1 MGISR
6 RVASTRRRALR
17 VRARAHAHDRFFRTD
32 RAAARRT
39 NAPIAVGRRFESR
52 RAPFLSHPHACDA
65 RRTMVS
71 LNARRNE
78 RSSSNKASEIINGFL
93 SSPVRVFYSILF
105 ICALEVLLWSVV
117 LVPGRTSGAW
127 NDAARA
133 YYTRE
138 TVNLSSAYG
147 ASVRVPIPAI
157 DLRSLALAWRQESS
171 WQQKALSVVS
181 TALLPSKAQQTKQSL
196 QARLRHLDEQL
207 LIGGT
212 AESGASEAA
221 AANAKV
227 FSLSF

>member
-1 MGISR
+1 M
-6 RVASTRRRALR
+6 
-17 VRARAHAHDRFFRTD
+17 
-32 RAAARRT
+32 
-39 NAPIAVGRRFESR
+39 
-52 RAPFLSHPHACDA
+52 
-65 RRTMVS
+65 
-71 LNARRNE
+71 
-78 RSSSNKASEIINGFL
+78 
-93 SSPVRVFYSILF
+93 
-105 ICALEVLLWSVV
+105 V

-138 TVNLSSAYG
+138 TVRQRSDAFGARFDLTRFDDARLTLRRLLSVTRRWSDGDGSARDGTRWIDTDGRERGILNAQVNLSSAYG

>member
-1 MGISR
+1 MPSLSQKLR
-6 RVASTRRRALR
+6 ASNRSGGSS
-17 VRARAHAHDRFFRTD
+17 V
-32 RAAARRT
+32 
-39 NAPIAVGRRFESR
+39 VG
-52 RAPFLSHPHACDA
+52 
-65 RRTMVS
+65 
-71 LNARRNE
+71 
-78 RSSSNKASEIINGFL
+78 GFL
-93 SSPVRVFYSILF
+93 SSPIRVFYSILF

-181 TALLPSKAQQTKQSL
+181 SALIPSVAQQGGQSI
-196 QARLRHLDEQL
+196 QARLRHLDEQFL
-207 LIGGT
+207 TG
-212 AESGASEAA
+212 ESCERGASKAA
-221 AANAKV
+221 AYKEI
-227 FSLSF
+227 SF

>member
-1 MGISR
+1 MI
-6 RVASTRRRALR
+6 T
-17 VRARAHAHDRFFRTD
+17 
-32 RAAARRT
+32 
-39 NAPIAVGRRFESR
+39 
-52 RAPFLSHPHACDA
+52 
-65 RRTMVS
+65 
-71 LNARRNE
+71 
-78 RSSSNKASEIINGFL
+78 K
-93 SSPVRVFYSILF
+93 
-105 ICALEVLLWSVV
+105 VLLWSVV
-117 LVPGRTSGAW
+117 LVPGRTAGAW

-138 TVNLSSAYG
+138 TVRQRSDAFGARFDLTRFDDARLTLRRLLSVTRRWSDGDGSARDGTRWIDTDGRERGILNAQVNLSSAYG